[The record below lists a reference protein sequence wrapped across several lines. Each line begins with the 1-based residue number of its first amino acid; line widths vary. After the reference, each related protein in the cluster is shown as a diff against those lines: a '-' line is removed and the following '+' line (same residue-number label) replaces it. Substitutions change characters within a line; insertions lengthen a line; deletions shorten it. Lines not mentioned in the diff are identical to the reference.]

1 MWVHIVFI
9 VYIYK
14 YIHICNDLLDDGC
27 ELWLA
32 IWLGIWARP
41 KLLRIPMKSL
51 FNFAKHEKNTSS
63 SPFFNIMNHD
73 HNPSISIIN
82 LPSYPDKT
90 KMVSVSTK
98 HDINN
103 ITFLASQQ

>member
-1 MWVHIVFI
+1 MVGYMVGDMGQAETVDDTNDIFI
-9 VYIYK
+9 QL
-14 YIHICNDLLDDGC
+14 C
-27 ELWLA
+27 
-32 IWLGIWARP
+32 
-41 KLLRIPMKSL
+41 
-51 FNFAKHEKNTSS
+51 KHEKNTSS

-90 KMVSVSTK
+90 KMASVSTK